1 MKILHYHYHNIVSQ
15 DLLIKNICKNST
27 YIPKFIKVSVSAKLN
42 LDYRGAVLS
51 LLEVLTFNKPCLTQ
65 SHVNSLSLN
74 LKKGQVA
81 GVKITL
87 RKNHIYDFLDRFLLE
102 ILPNSKTPTFTLSQG
117 KYAHFQFKEISSL
130 EETDMLHIYF
140 QNLNGLDVVV
150 ESSTVCEHMFSSC
163 RISSKKLG

>member
-1 MKILHYHYHNIVSQ
+1 MLHNHYSKIVSQ

-42 LDYRGAVLS
+42 LDYKGAVLS
-51 LLEVLTFNKPCLTQ
+51 LLEVLTFNKPFLTQ
-65 SHVNSLSLN
+65 SQVNSLTLN

-102 ILPNSKTPTFTLSQG
+102 ILPYSKTPKFALNKK

-130 EETDMLHIYF
+130 EETDMLHTYF

-150 ESSTVCEHMFSSC
+150 ESSTACVNIFSGC
-163 RISSKKLG
+163 RISSKNLDK